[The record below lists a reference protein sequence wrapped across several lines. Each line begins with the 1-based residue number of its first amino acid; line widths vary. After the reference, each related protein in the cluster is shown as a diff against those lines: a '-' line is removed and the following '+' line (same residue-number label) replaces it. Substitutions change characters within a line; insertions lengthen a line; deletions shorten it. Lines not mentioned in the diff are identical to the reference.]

1 MELVDTRDLK
11 SLEGN
16 FVPVQVRLRA
26 PLKMLERYLKDI
38 WKLRLRIIL
47 ITFAFGVLSVFI
59 ALNVPN
65 KYKSS
70 VLLSVVDQN
79 SSEIS
84 SISSLASQYGGIASL
99 AGINLPSAGNS
110 DRSAFAISTIK
121 SRSFLKLLVEKDQQI
136 LPKLLA
142 SKSYDASRGVINFD
156 SRLYDSENSKW
167 IRKPT
172 NQYGVIPTYLE
183 LHERFDKEFLSVSQ
197 DKVTGYINL
206 SVIHISP
213 IFAKDL
219 LDLIVETLNESSRL
233 NDLEESQKALDYL
246 YKIRL
251 QSTQDS
257 VKDSINKLIEAQLK
271 TQMMANIQDEYLV
284 SILDESFVPEKKYLP
299 SRALICILITFLG
312 FFLCIVFSLS
322 STLYRDVKSNL
333 N

>member
-59 ALNVPN
+59 ALSVPN

-142 SKSYDASRGVINFD
+142 SKSYDANKGIINFD

-233 NDLEESQKALDYL
+233 ND
-246 YKIRL
+246 
-251 QSTQDS
+251 
-257 VKDSINKLIEAQLK
+257 
-271 TQMMANIQDEYLV
+271 
-284 SILDESFVPEKKYLP
+284 
-299 SRALICILITFLG
+299 
-312 FFLCIVFSLS
+312 
-322 STLYRDVKSNL
+322 
-333 N
+333 